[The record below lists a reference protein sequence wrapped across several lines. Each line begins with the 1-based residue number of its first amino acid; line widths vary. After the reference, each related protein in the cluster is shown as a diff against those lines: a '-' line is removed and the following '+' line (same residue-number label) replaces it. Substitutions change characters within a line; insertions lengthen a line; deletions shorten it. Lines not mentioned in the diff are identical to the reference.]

1 MQQQLTKKQ
10 SIQISTKQKHGGHSA
25 IYSRLELA
33 EFKKSLDM
41 RLQRAQRR
49 QNAVRISLSGDVD
62 NSVAMGIMTLEDSA
76 DVAEKESLVNVTNR
90 QQKFIL
96 EIQAAMER
104 IDNGDYGVCI
114 STGQLIDK
122 DRLGVVP
129 HTRLDLSA
137 KIADKEVLR

>member
-1 MQQQLTKKQ
+1 MQKELIKEQ
-10 SIQISTKQKHGGHSA
+10 SIQEDIQQKHGG
-25 IYSRLELA
+25 YSTVYSQVELA
-33 EFKKSLDM
+33 AFKKALDS
-41 RLQRAQRR
+41 RLQRAKRR
-49 QNAVRISLSGDVD
+49 QDAVKISLSGDID
-62 NSVAMGIMTLEDSA
+62 NGASMGIMTLENSA
-76 DVAEKESLVNVTNR
+76 DVAEKESLVDVTNR